1 MCFSFT
7 TVAFLILFSCNSF
20 VTIFEIIFLAA
31 HSDERPVGGEENG
44 EGVGE
49 KQIQAANSPTL

>member
-7 TVAFLILFSCNSF
+7 TVAFLILFYCDSF
-20 VTIFEIIFLAA
+20 VKIFEIIFLAA
-31 HSDERPVGGEENG
+31 HSDERPVEGEEKG
-44 EGVGE
+44 ESVGE